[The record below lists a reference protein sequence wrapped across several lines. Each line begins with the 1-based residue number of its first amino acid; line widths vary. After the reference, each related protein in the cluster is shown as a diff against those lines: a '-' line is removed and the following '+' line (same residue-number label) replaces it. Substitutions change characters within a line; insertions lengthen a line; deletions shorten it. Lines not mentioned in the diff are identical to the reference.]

1 MKIKVKVLNKICLPE
16 IINKGEWI
24 DLKASCTVH
33 TRAPYANTLKR
44 NTKGDYRT
52 VEFEYHLIPLGVV
65 IQVPK
70 GFEAIIAPRSSTF
83 KNWHIMQT
91 NSIGVIDE
99 TYCGPNDEWKFSAIA
114 WRDTTITEG
123 ERICQFRIQLSQ
135 KATFWHK
142 LKWFFS
148 SGVEIV
154 EVPELYNKDRKGFG
168 EGTKDM
174 K

>member
-1 MKIKVKVLNKICLPE
+1 MKIKVKVLNNLCKPE
-16 IINKGEWI
+16 IIEKGEWI

-70 GFEAIIAPRSSTF
+70 GFEAIIAPRSSSF
-83 KNWHIMQT
+83 KNWSIMQT

-99 TYCGPNDEWKFSAIA
+99 TYCGPNDEWKLPCIA
-114 WRDTTITEG
+114 FKDGIILSG
-123 ERICQFRIQLSQ
+123 ERICQFRIQPKQ
-135 KATFWHK
+135 RATIWQK
-142 LKWFFS
+142 LKWLFS
-148 SGVEIV
+148 NKIELEYVDEIDA
-154 EVPELYNKDRKGFG
+154 LDRGGIGSTGK
-168 EGTKDM
+168 
-174 K
+174 